1 MRKLFVTGG
10 FVVLAFVL
18 ILASCSSDKNSTEAC
33 RYETTLNLDKG
44 NYDAVLASSCA
55 DFMQLGAA
63 WFGKAGFDIKNVL
76 NGFIDANSNSGS
88 GTTKSDLNIY
98 MTSLTGN
105 IKSSTLTNLD
115 NARSQYGMLVSTDE
129 GYKDSQFY
137 ISLVD
142 AVKGLS
148 IIKLVIQD
156 PNGSIDSSC
165 NLNGNTSADGIDATA
180 CALKVSVN
188 QTCDSIASSPTITYT
203 TVSGLTINK
212 LDGTPYAMT
221 FTALNILTGPTGS
234 NSATCGQYTKI
245 LYPDV
250 ASPSG
255 LSVATTTQDKC
266 TGSSL
271 NPFDAE
277 GKWPCPIE
285 DPNYL
290 NFVSAI
296 DSSISSAIS
305 GMDSSL
311 SSSSTGSTP
320 DVQQSVNDIKAQHCC
335 TDAGEVWN
343 PSNPASC
350 TCSPAEM
357 AAYLQTI

>member
-1 MRKLFVTGG
+1 MRKLIALGC
-10 FVVLAFVL
+10 LALGIFL
-18 ILASCSSDKNSTEAC
+18 SALASCGSDKNSTEAC
-33 RYETTLNLDKG
+33 RYETALNLDKG

-55 DFMQLGAA
+55 DYMQLGAA

-76 NGFIDANSNSGS
+76 NGFIEANSNTGT
-88 GTTKSDLNIY
+88 GTTKSDLNVY
-98 MTSLTGN
+98 MTSLTGDV
-105 IKSSTLTNLD
+105 KSSTLTSLD
-115 NARSQYGMLVSTDE
+115 KARSEYGKILSTDE

-165 NLNGNTSADGIDATA
+165 NLNGNKSADGIDATA

-188 QTCDSIASSPTITYT
+188 QTCASIASSPTMTYT
-203 TVSGLTINK
+203 TISGVTINK
-212 LDGTPYAMT
+212 LDGTPYGMT
-221 FTALNILTGPTGS
+221 FTALNIMTAPTPTS
-234 NSATCGQYTKI
+234 SAACGQYTKI

-255 LSVATTTQDKC
+255 LSLATTTQDKC
-266 TGSSL
+266 VGAPA
-271 NPFDAE
+271 NPFDAG
-277 GKWPCPIE
+277 GKWPCPVE

-290 NFVSAI
+290 NFVSAV

-305 GMDSSL
+305 SMNSSL
-311 SSSSTGSTP
+311 VSGSIGTQP
-320 DVQQSVNDIKAQHCC
+320 DVQQSINNIKARNCC
-335 TDAGEVWN
+335 TAPGEVWDPN
-343 PSNPASC
+343 NPASC
-350 TCSPAEM
+350 TCSPAEL